1 MNASSN
7 SSTKFGTSSFGR
19 KRTAA
24 IPNEEENIKVSIAV
38 QRKKTKNRLVTLP
51 KNVWSRQIL

>member
-24 IPNEEENIKVSIAV
+24 IPNEEESIKKIATAI
-38 QRKKTKNRLVTLP
+38 QSNTKK
-51 KNVWSRQIL
+51 